1 MWKSKI
7 RLYLRYIIGLSVIAA
22 LVYHVQSRQ
31 DIIPVLSQ
39 FDISVLFPTL
49 MIIVVHLLCLF
60 TLWRRIILDLG
71 QINSGNRLLIHS
83 FLGGRTLGFI
93 TPGQTGELLKGM
105 FFTSGI
111 RLKGTSLSLIYA
123 GYGMLV
129 RTILG
134 CIASIY
140 FILKIPI
147 LFEVNINALSVFI
160 IIFLLGMIVLILVN
174 KVRIMWYFDRFFPA
188 QAMDLI
194 HIFKLQLQR
203 KSFSPCTVH
212 SESPVFVPAETL
224 HVGLPPTVYELPF
237 D

>member
-1 MWKSKI
+1 MMWKSKI

-22 LVYHVQSRQ
+22 LVYHVQSQQ

-93 TPGQTGELLKGM
+93 MPGQTGELLKGM

-123 GYGMLV
+123 GYGM
-129 RTILG
+129 
-134 CIASIY
+134 
-140 FILKIPI
+140 
-147 LFEVNINALSVFI
+147 
-160 IIFLLGMIVLILVN
+160 
-174 KVRIMWYFDRFFPA
+174 
-188 QAMDLI
+188 
-194 HIFKLQLQR
+194 
-203 KSFSPCTVH
+203 
-212 SESPVFVPAETL
+212 
-224 HVGLPPTVYELPF
+224 VG
-237 D
+237 